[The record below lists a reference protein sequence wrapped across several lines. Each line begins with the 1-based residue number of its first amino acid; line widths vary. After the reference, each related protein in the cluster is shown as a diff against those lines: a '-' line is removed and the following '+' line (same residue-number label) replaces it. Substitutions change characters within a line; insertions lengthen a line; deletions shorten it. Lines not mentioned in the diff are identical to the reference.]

1 MKRTA
6 KPTFFIVALLIFALA
21 YTTFFGVYTTFGDR
35 QDTVLR
41 GVSDIRFGIDIRG
54 GIDVT
59 FGPVD
64 ESVSVSQ
71 ANLDGAK
78 DIIVRRLIANG
89 ITDYEAY
96 TDLTNKQVI
105 VRFPWK
111 ADEAEY
117 DSAKAIEELGKTARL
132 EFHYGGSTTDE
143 NGKAKPEGDLILSG
157 AQVKSAEPATQQDND
172 TSTLTNI
179 VILNLNDSAKEAF
192 SEATAK
198 QKGTGTISIWLDN
211 EMISNA
217 NVNDHITDGVA
228 IISGG
233 FPEYSDAVSLA
244 NLINSGALP
253 FSIEVKSSGVISAS
267 LGSKALNVMLWA
279 GIVAFALVSLFM
291 VLYYRLPGVVA
302 VISLLGQVAGSLAVV
317 SGYFSFFNGF
327 TLTLPGIAGIII
339 SIGMGLDAN
348 IITSERIK
356 EEIRAGKTIDGAL
369 QKGSEESF
377 WAIFDGNITVIIVAV
392 ILMGVFGPPS
402 GFWSKVLYP
411 VLFLFPTAT
420 TGSVY
425 SFGFTLFAGIIF
437 NFIMGVYASRA
448 MLKSL
453 CRFRL
458 FRKPWLLGGER
469 S

>member
-179 VILNLNDSAKEAF
+179 VIL
-192 SEATAK
+192 T
-198 QKGTGTISIWLDN
+198 
-211 EMISNA
+211 
-217 NVNDHITDGVA
+217 
-228 IISGG
+228 
-233 FPEYSDAVSLA
+233 
-244 NLINSGALP
+244 
-253 FSIEVKSSGVISAS
+253 
-267 LGSKALNVMLWA
+267 
-279 GIVAFALVSLFM
+279 
-291 VLYYRLPGVVA
+291 
-302 VISLLGQVAGSLAVV
+302 
-317 SGYFSFFNGF
+317 
-327 TLTLPGIAGIII
+327 
-339 SIGMGLDAN
+339 
-348 IITSERIK
+348 
-356 EEIRAGKTIDGAL
+356 
-369 QKGSEESF
+369 
-377 WAIFDGNITVIIVAV
+377 
-392 ILMGVFGPPS
+392 
-402 GFWSKVLYP
+402 
-411 VLFLFPTAT
+411 
-420 TGSVY
+420 
-425 SFGFTLFAGIIF
+425 
-437 NFIMGVYASRA
+437 
-448 MLKSL
+448 
-453 CRFRL
+453 
-458 FRKPWLLGGER
+458 
-469 S
+469 